1 MKLVL
6 ASANPDK
13 AREMADILR
22 DELGD
27 RVVVVPRPEH
37 VPDVEETGD
46 TLEANALL
54 KAHALCDATG
64 LPALADDSGLE
75 VDALD
80 GAPGVYSARYS
91 GPGATYASN
100 VTKLLHELDGV
111 TGRRARFRAVVAV
124 VWPDGREVLADGVVE
139 GTIAEAPRGDGGFG
153 YDPVFVPDED
163 PAGRTFAEMDD
174 DDKHAISHRGRSIR
188 AVAARLRELVER

>member
-27 RVVVVPRPEH
+27 RVELVARPAE

-54 KAHALCDATG
+54 KARALCDATG
-64 LPALADDSGLE
+64 LAAIADDSGLE
-75 VDALD
+75 VDVLD
-80 GAPGVYSARYS
+80 GGPGVYSARYS
-91 GPGATYASN
+91 GPGATYDSN
-100 VTKLLHELDGV
+100 VEKLLRELDAA
-111 TGRRARFRAVVAV
+111 TGRRGRFRAVVAV
-124 VWPDGREVLADGVVE
+124 VFPDGREVLAEGVVE
-139 GTIAEAPRGDGGFG
+139 GTIAREPRGDGGFG
-153 YDPVFVPDED
+153 YDPVFVPVED
-163 PAGRTFAEMDD
+163 AGGRTFAEMGD

-188 AVAARLRELVER
+188 AVAAKLAELV

>member
-1 MKLVL
+1 VKLVL

-22 DELGD
+22 EELGH
-27 RVVVVPRPEH
+27 RVELVPRPAE

-54 KAHALCDATG
+54 KAKALCGATG
-64 LPALADDSGLE
+64 LPAVADDSGLE
-75 VDALD
+75 VDALG

-91 GPGATYASN
+91 GAGATYASN
-100 VTKLLHELDGV
+100 VDKLLHELGGS
-111 TGRRARFRAVVAV
+111 TERRARFRAVVAV
-124 VWPDGREVLADGVVE
+124 VFPDGREVLAEGVVE
-139 GTIAEAPRGDGGFG
+139 GAIANEPRGARGFG
-153 YDPVFVPDED
+153 YDPVFVPDD
-163 PAGRTFAEMDD
+163 DRAGRTFAEMDD

-188 AVAARLRELVER
+188 AVAAKLAQLV